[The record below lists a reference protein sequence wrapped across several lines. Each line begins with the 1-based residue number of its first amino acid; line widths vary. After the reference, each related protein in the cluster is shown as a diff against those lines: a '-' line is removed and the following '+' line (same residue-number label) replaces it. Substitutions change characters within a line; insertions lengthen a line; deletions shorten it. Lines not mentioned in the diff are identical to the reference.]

1 MKFIKYFAG
10 ILLVGVLAACGAG
23 GGNPGSTL
31 GTTSP
36 STGTTPVTTTTASIA
51 DYIFEID
58 KSTIRN
64 SGSDNVV
71 LTVTALDA
79 SRNIVS
85 DVLVNVAVDAGGV
98 FTPNLG
104 NATNATGKYTG
115 FIGIG
120 GNKSNRTINAR
131 ITVNGIVKVA
141 TVAVIGTKISVTPV
155 PAVPQPGQTVTLNIK
170 VEDAGGIGI
179 AGTAVNLSGSLG
191 ASGAVVTDLSGNASV
206 VVTAPLAGSYVA
218 IASASGETFSLPI
231 SVVAPGGGSVVT
243 IPNAVGPFSGAV
255 LLPNPTTIAPNIAG
269 SSLNRSVLTT
279 KFIRSDNT
287 TIANMR
293 VRFQIM
299 PDALGAGEFISTGDT
314 IVYSGVDGIAT
325 ADYVAGLRTSPTNG
339 VKVRACF
346 DYVDFPAGPASAP
359 AGSPSCPNETVG
371 SLTVNSRP
379 LAISIGNFNK
389 LETGLGGIAY
399 VEKFLIQVA
408 DASGVAVQDA
418 VVSMSVDITHFG
430 KGTYPGNY
438 YLTGGVPPTASSLNY
453 PTPLDPNVTAP
464 TFTFVSNLPGSS
476 PTQTV
481 TKVVVYAADNVP
493 TPTYDPVTV
502 TPISVPTRVWCVNE
516 DRNRNGFNDVGED
529 VNQNSRLE
537 PGKSEILL
545 SYVNGN
551 KTDANGQ
558 LLVQVSYP
566 QNMGSWLAYTLKA
579 TTNVVGSEGTKERA
593 FLTGVLEADV
603 ANGSFRTPPFGS
615 GRCIGSN

>member
-1 MKFIKYFAG
+1 MKLIKTVA
-10 ILLVGVLAACGAG
+10 LLVLVMLMAACGG
-23 GGNPGSTL
+23 GGGSPGATAAS
-31 GTTSP
+31 TTS
-36 STGTTPVTTTTASIA
+36 STPTTTTTTTTTTTVATTIA
-51 DYIFEID
+51 DYIFELD
-58 KSTIRN
+58 KSSIKN
-64 SGSDNVV
+64 SGSDNAI

-79 SRNIVS
+79 SRNIVAE
-85 DVLVNVAVDAGGV
+85 VPVNVAVDAGGV
-98 FTPNLG
+98 FTPNSG

-115 FIGIG
+115 SIGIG
-120 GNKSNRTINAR
+120 GNKSNRTINAK
-131 ITVNGIVKVA
+131 ITINGIVKVA
-141 TVAVIGTKISVTPV
+141 TIVVIGTKISVTPV

-170 VEDAGGIGI
+170 VEDTGGTGI
-179 AGTAVNLSGSLG
+179 AGTAVNLSGSFG
-191 ASGAVVTDLSGNASV
+191 ASGTAVTDLSGNASV

-231 SVVAPGGGSVVT
+231 SVVSPGGGSVVT

-255 LLPNPTTIAPNIAG
+255 LLPNPTTIAPNTAG
-269 SSLNRSVLTT
+269 SSANRSVLTA
-279 KFIRSDNT
+279 KFIRSDNS

-339 VKVRACF
+339 VKIRACF
-346 DYVDFPAGPASAP
+346 DYVDFPAGA
-359 AGSPSCPNETVG
+359 CPNPTVG

-389 LETGLGGIAY
+389 LESGLGGIAY

-408 DASGVAVQDA
+408 DASGVAVPDA

-430 KGTYPGNY
+430 KGSYAGPAGTTSTYS
-438 YLTGGVPPTASSLNY
+438 LLGGTPPTLSTL
-453 PTPLDPNVTAP
+453 
-464 TFTFVSNLPGSS
+464 
-476 PTQTV
+476 
-481 TKVVVYAADNVP
+481 VYSTTGLAVP
-493 TPTYDPVTV
+493 TSTFPTYSAFEIP
-502 TPISVPTRVWCVNE
+502 SGGLRVWCMNE
-516 DRNRNGFNDVGED
+516 DRSRNGFNDAGED
-529 VNQNSRLE
+529 LNRNSLLE
-537 PGKSEILL
+537 PSKSEVIV

-551 KTDANGQ
+551 KTDASGQ
-558 LLVQVSYP
+558 MLVQVSYP

-603 ANGSFRTPPFGS
+603 PNGSFRTPPFGF
-615 GRCIGSN
+615 GRCIDPN

>member
-1 MKFIKYFAG
+1 MKFVKYLAG
-10 ILLVGVLAACGAG
+10 TALVCLLAACGSG
-23 GGNPGSTL
+23 GGSPGSTP
-31 GTTSP
+31 GNT
-36 STGTTPVTTTTASIA
+36 STGTGSTPLSATAASIA

-64 SGSDNVV
+64 SGSDNVI

-85 DVLVNVAVDAGGV
+85 DVPVSVAVDAGGV

-120 GNKSNRTINAR
+120 GNKTNRNINAR

-170 VEDAGGIGI
+170 VTDSGDIGI
-179 AGTAVNLSGSLG
+179 AGTTVNLSGSLG
-191 ASGAVVTDLSGNASV
+191 AGGSVVTDGSGNATV

-231 SVVAPGGGSVVT
+231 SVVTPGGGSVVT
-243 IPNAVGPFSGAV
+243 VPIAVGPFSGAV
-255 LLPNPTTIAPNIAG
+255 LLPNPTTIAPNTAG
-269 SSLNRSVLTT
+269 SSVNRSVLTA

-339 VKVRACF
+339 VKIRACF
-346 DYVDFPAGPASAP
+346 DFVDFPAST
-359 AGSPSCPNETVG
+359 CPNATDG

-408 DASGVAVQDA
+408 DASGVAVPDA

-430 KGTYPGNY
+430 KGFYEGPQNTTSTYS
-438 YLTGGVPPTASSLNY
+438 LLGGIPPTLSTLVYSTTGQAISTS
-453 PTPLDPNVTAP
+453 
-464 TFTFVSNLPGSS
+464 TF
-476 PTQTV
+476 
-481 TKVVVYAADNVP
+481 
-493 TPTYDPVTV
+493 PTY
-502 TPISVPTRVWCVNE
+502 SAFEVPSGAVRVWCMNE
-516 DRNRNGFNDVGED
+516 DRSRNGFNDAGED
-529 VNQNSRLE
+529 LNNNNLLE
-537 PGKSEILL
+537 PSKSEVIV
-545 SYVNGN
+545 SFVNGN
-551 KTDANGQ
+551 KTDANGSM
-558 LLVQVSYP
+558 LVQVSYP
-566 QNMGSWLAYTLKA
+566 QNMGGWLAYTLKA

-593 FLTGVLEADV
+593 FITAVLEGDE
-603 ANGSFRTPPFGS
+603 ANGSFRTPPFGF
-615 GRCIGSN
+615 GRCIDPN